1 MPKPTLEL
9 RSVQK
14 KFGGLA
20 AVDDLSL
27 TIGSGEIYGLIGPNG
42 SGKTTTIKMIA
53 GLYKPTKGTI
63 KVAGLDAL
71 HSPTKVKRLVGYI
84 PDDPAAYDRLTGREF
99 MEFVGQLFGMDRA
112 LRDRRVAELIA
123 RYGLEKTSA
132 GYFGQYSRGNK
143 QKFSVMAALLHQPSL
158 LLVDEPMVGLDPAS
172 ARVTKELLREF
183 AAAGG
188 AVLLSTHTMPIAQ
201 ELCSRIGI
209 LKDGRLIEE
218 GTVAELGTKAGL
230 PGGGLED
237 DYLKLT
243 A

>member
-14 KFGGLA
+14 KFGRLA

-27 TIGSGEIYGLIGPNG
+27 AIEPGEIYGLIGPNG
-42 SGKTTTIKMIA
+42 SGKTTTIKMIV
-53 GLYKPTKGTI
+53 GLYRPTKGTI
-63 KVAGLDAL
+63 KVGGVDAVR
-71 HSPTKVKRLVGYI
+71 SPTKAKRLIGYV

-99 MEFVGQLFGMDRA
+99 LEFVGQLFGMDRA
-112 LRDRRVAELIA
+112 RRDRRADELIA

-143 QKFSVMAALLHQPSL
+143 QKFSIMAALLHEPAL
-158 LLVDEPMVGLDPAS
+158 LLIDEPMVGLDPAS
-172 ARVTKELLREF
+172 ARVTKELFREF

-188 AVLLSTHTMPIAQ
+188 AALLSTHTMPIAQ
-201 ELCSRIGI
+201 ELCARIGI

-218 GTVAELGTKAGL
+218 GTVAELGAKAGL